1 LQARVVEES
10 SWSLTMKR
18 KAKSG
23 DIASFSAKFIVHR
36 RKGGKKKEKAVN
48 WRDQ

>member
-1 LQARVVEES
+1 MGVVEES

-23 DIASFSAKFIVHR
+23 DIARFWW
-36 RKGGKKKEKAVN
+36 KKKIKSSTQEEERERN
-48 WRDQ
+48 ERQ